1 MAFHK
6 ALEHPTFGPCEL
18 VQHIIAIRWKTRLSI
33 HVIQD
38 KLKNHALMLAHEVP
52 EVGEPAREGVRD
64 PRHVHVNQ
72 SQTLTWATSKK
83 TQLANLES
91 KVGGGTPTRE
101 SVYKLP
107 EVEKAKQPPSKMP
120 NILTADA
127 VFEAWKPE
135 NIGLRPKIAAWN
147 ECDTAIFTQLS
158 KMLAGQQGPEKC
170 MTNSKDGF
178 VQAIDNAA
186 SLRNA

>member
-1 MAFHK
+1 MYGGTGVGINATASERDQK
-6 ALEHPTFGPCEL
+6 AAWLF
-18 VQHIIAIRWKTRLSI
+18 
-33 HVIQD
+33 
-38 KLKNHALMLAHEVP
+38 
-52 EVGEPAREGVRD
+52 
-64 PRHVHVNQ
+64 VN
-72 SQTLTWATSKK
+72 WATSKK

-91 KVGGGTPTRE
+91 KVGGGTPTRD

-107 EVEKAKQPPSKMP
+107 EVEKAKKPPSKMP
-120 NILTADA
+120 NILTTDA

-170 MTNSKDGF
+170 MSNSKDGF
-178 VQAIDNAA
+178 MQAIDNADA
-186 SLRNA
+186 LRNA